1 MINGKKLNLASII
14 ELARPHKKELL
25 TANIIAIFAALLA
38 VPIPL
43 ILPLMV
49 DEVLLNKPATTVE
62 IFNFLMPQ
70 SWQGA
75 VGYILMALWF
85 SVFVRL
91 LSILLTVL
99 EIRFFTIISKS
110 ITYTI
115 RERIL
120 KHLKSVSLS
129 EYEALGSGGLASHF
143 ITDIDVI
150 DNFISVTLSR
160 VIVSVLSILGTA
172 IILLL
177 IHWKLALIILFFNPL
192 VILFTITMG
201 KKVKKLK
208 QKENKAVEVF
218 QQALIETLD
227 AIHQIRA
234 ANREKHYIHRILNF
248 ADKVKTH
255 SIEYAWKTDVA
266 TRLSN
271 VIFLIGFDIFRA
283 ISMMMVLFSDLSI
296 GLMFAVF
303 GYLWFMMA
311 PVADVLNI
319 QYAWYSTKAAMNR
332 INRIFE
338 LSLEPVEQVD
348 GKDPFNGQN
357 SSSIKIQE
365 LYFNYSNSKNT
376 SILENFSMEIG
387 KGQTIALVGASGS
400 GKSTLINALLHL
412 YPIQGG
418 DILFNGIGRKE
429 VSVASIREN
438 VSVVMQAPV
447 IFNDTVR
454 ENLCFGK
461 QHDDQELWDALEI
474 AQLKET
480 IAELTEG
487 LDSILGR
494 QGIRLS
500 GGQRQRLAIARMI
513 ISNPK
518 VVIFDEATSALDTET
533 EKNLHHALQ
542 DFLSDKTTLIIAHRL
557 SAIQYADEIVVLE
570 KGEIIAQGVHQ
581 NLISDCPYYFRLY
594 GEQEQSALPQQV

>member
-1 MINGKKLNLASII
+1 MINGNRLDLASII

-25 TANIIAIFAALLA
+25 IANLIAILAAVLA

-49 DEVLLNKPATTVE
+49 DEVLLNKPAGTVE
-62 IFNFLMPQ
+62 FFNFLIPQ

-85 SVFVRL
+85 SVFIRI
-91 LSILLTVL
+91 LSIFLTVL
-99 EIRFFTIISKS
+99 EIRFFSIISKS

-160 VIVSVLSILGTA
+160 VIVSILSILGTA
-172 IILLL
+172 MILLF

-208 QKENKAVEVF
+208 QKENSAVEIF

-234 ANREKHYIHRILNF
+234 ANREKHYINRILDY
-248 ADKVKTH
+248 AGQVKNR

-266 TRLSN
+266 TRMSN

-283 ISMMMVLFSDLSI
+283 ISMMMVLFSDLTI

-311 PVADVLNI
+311 PVTDVLNI

-338 LSLEPVEQVD
+338 LTTEEIQQ
-348 GKDPFNGQN
+348 GGIDPFEQQITTN
-357 SSSIKIQE
+357 IKIQN
-365 LYFNYSNSKNT
+365 LSFNYAKSKN
-376 SILENFSMEIG
+376 SPILENFSMEINH
-387 KGQTIALVGASGS
+387 GQTIALVGASGS
-400 GKSTLINALLHL
+400 GKSTLINAMLQL
-412 YPIQGG
+412 YPIQDG
-418 DILFNGIGRKE
+418 DILFNE
-429 VSVASIREN
+429 VSRNDINISAIREN
-438 VSVVMQAPV
+438 ISVVMQSPV
-447 IFNDTVR
+447 IFNDSVR

-461 QHDDQELWDALEI
+461 QHDDNELWQALEI
-474 AQLKET
+474 AQLKDT
-480 IAELTEG
+480 IEELSEG
-487 LDSILGR
+487 LDSMLGR

-513 ISNPK
+513 LANPK
-518 VVIFDEATSALDTET
+518 VVIFDEATSALDSET

-542 DFLSDKTTLIIAHRL
+542 DFLKDKTTLIIAHRL

-570 KGEIIAQGVHQ
+570 KGQIIAQGVHQ
-581 NLISDCPYYFRLY
+581 KLMNDCPYYFRLY
-594 GEQEQSALPQQV
+594 GEQATAIS